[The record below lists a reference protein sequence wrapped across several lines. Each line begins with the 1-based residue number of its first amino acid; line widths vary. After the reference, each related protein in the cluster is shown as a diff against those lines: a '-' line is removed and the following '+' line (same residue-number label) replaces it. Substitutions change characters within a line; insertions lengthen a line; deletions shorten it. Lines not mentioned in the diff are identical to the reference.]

1 MASIP
6 STPSSLKRGVS
17 NVGKAASFSTPD
29 EEVARI
35 IKNKQNYYICLK
47 VLKDSDP
54 ADIRTN
60 YLRLSRL
67 VHPDK
72 CPNNPNAANA
82 SAILNQAND
91 TLTNPIKKRLYD
103 AYVTDV
109 TAAAGTNASEMT
121 YADWEAAQAAYPVQ
135 IPAWMDKVLR
145 IPVLGQVIA
154 LIMLILLIPLL
165 LVFLLL
171 GVVLYCL
178 CLPINI
184 LFRCCCGM
192 TPAQMQAEL
201 DRQEFAAAAAADAAP
216 RQEPPAS
223 RVGVESV

>member
-1 MASIP
+1 MKLCSEDKYQQPLYIIYRHLSNNDDDDFYFYFLP
-6 STPSSLKRGVS
+6 CSS
-17 NVGKAASFSTPD
+17 
-29 EEVARI
+29 
-35 IKNKQNYYICLK
+35 Q
-47 VLKDSDP
+47 VLKDTDP
-54 ADIRTN
+54 ADLRRN

-72 CPNNPNAANA
+72 CPNNPDAANA

-91 TLTNPIKKRLYD
+91 TLTNPLKKRLYD

-109 TAAAGTNASEMT
+109 TAAAPGTDASDMT

-135 IPAWMDKVLR
+135 IPAWMDKLLR
-145 IPVLGQVIA
+145 IPVLGQIIA
-154 LIMLILLIPLL
+154 LIMLILLIPLV

-171 GVVLYCL
+171 GLVLYCL
-178 CLPINI
+178 CIPINI
-184 LFRCCCGM
+184 LLRCCCGM
-192 TPAQMQAEL
+192 TPAQMQAEYE
-201 DRQEFAAAAAADAAP
+201 RQEFAAAAGGADSAP